1 VIESFSVEIVTKV
14 LPAILSWPVAAI
26 VVAMLFRKPLVGLLD
41 KGTNNIK
48 KIKISELEVEFVDT
62 ALGKINQ
69 SPTAVNFPINNIAF
83 ENKNLGFRISYPVQS
98 QVQNVSLSPVYD
110 QQSVSDAF
118 GGGPVYF
125 ILRWE
130 KVKSESS
137 FCPSINVMV
146 GPLGTTIIEKTY
158 IIKNL
163 TIEETTNFEKYNAKQ
178 MDELLK
184 VKARNVSFNIDKKN
198 NSGVYEFDMKYEYEI
213 ASEATKK
220 YRDCHHV
227 SRNIL
232 SNGLAYVST
241 ATWEKAETDQS
252 LIAEM
257 NKILNS
263 FTVLPARGVNPES

>member
-1 VIESFSVEIVTKV
+1 
-14 LPAILSWPVAAI
+14 
-26 VVAMLFRKPLVGLLD
+26 MLFRKPLVGLLD

-146 GPLGTTIIEKTY
+146 GPLETTIIEKIY

-184 VKARNVSFNIDKKN
+184 VKARNVSFNIDK
-198 NSGVYEFDMKYEYEI
+198 KYEYEI